1 MANLKDKIQQEIK
14 RERESSEKPGKT
26 KRKGA
31 SEASIRLD
39 EIRPRIDE
47 LPHTT
52 DKYSLKTEYA
62 VGPYS
67 SEIAIV
73 ELYDSDAVWV
83 ARWEIAPTVGGSVAD
98 WEVTCKPHGA
108 ETYHEWFRS
117 TDDLFKYLTAS
128 VAERVVE
135 MEAGEEGMPP

>member
-1 MANLKDKIQQEIK
+1 MANFKDQIQKEIQ
-14 RERESSEKPGKT
+14 REREISKRLGQT
-26 KRKGA
+26 KSKA
-31 SEASIRLD
+31 AAEAGNRLD

-52 DKYSLKTEYA
+52 DKFSLKTEYA

-73 ELYDSDAVWV
+73 ELYDLHDVWV

-108 ETYHEWFRS
+108 ETFHEWFRNA
-117 TDDLFKYLTAS
+117 DDLFKYLAATI
-128 VAERVVE
+128 AERVVE
-135 MEAGEEGMPP
+135 MDEDE